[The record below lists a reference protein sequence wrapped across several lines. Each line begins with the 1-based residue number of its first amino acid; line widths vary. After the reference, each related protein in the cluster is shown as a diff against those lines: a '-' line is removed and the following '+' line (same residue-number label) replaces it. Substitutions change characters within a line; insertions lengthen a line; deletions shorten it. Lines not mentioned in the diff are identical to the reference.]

1 MGSMKRWLV
10 RLVVLLVLIGG
21 GVALKATVLAAKPVE
36 VSIHEVARGS
46 VESTVTNTRAG
57 TVAVRRRSQ
66 LSPQIGGMV
75 VELPFDEGD
84 AVRRGDLLVR
94 LDAEVI
100 AAERLLAE
108 TRLESAKARHAE
120 SCLVAERAER
130 ELKRNKELAASKII
144 SEDVLDE
151 VESRRDRAHLAC
163 ATAST
168 QVEEARASMVL
179 VDAHLAQTEL
189 RAPFDG
195 ILAQLEVEVGE
206 YVTPAP
212 PGVPIPSVI
221 DLIDPT
227 SVYVTAPMDEVDA
240 AVIQVGQATRVTIDP
255 FPDRTFAGRV
265 TRIAPYVLDLKEQN
279 RTLDVEVELDD
290 GEFAR
295 LLLPGTS
302 ADVEVVLRVAKDV
315 LRIPTAALLEGGRV
329 MVFDGERLAERSIE
343 VGQRNWNWS
352 EVKSGLEAGE
362 RVVTSLGST
371 AVVDGAEARIA
382 EGP

>member
-1 MGSMKRWLV
+1 M
-10 RLVVLLVLIGG
+10 
-21 GVALKATVLAAKPVE
+21 A
-36 VSIHEVARGS
+36 
-46 VESTVTNTRAG
+46 
-57 TVAVRRRSQ
+57 
-66 LSPQIGGMV
+66 
-75 VELPFDEGD
+75 
-84 AVRRGDLLVR
+84 
-94 LDAEVI
+94 
-100 AAERLLAE
+100 
-108 TRLESAKARHAE
+108 
-120 SCLVAERAER
+120 
-130 ELKRNKELAASKII
+130 
-144 SEDVLDE
+144 
-151 VESRRDRAHLAC
+151 
-163 ATAST
+163 
-168 QVEEARASMVL
+168 L
-179 VDAHLAQTEL
+179 VDARLAQTEL

-195 ILAQLEVEVGE
+195 VLAQLEVEVGE

-255 FPDRTFAGRV
+255 FPDRAFAGRV

-295 LLLPGTS
+295 RLLPGTS
-302 ADVEVVLRVAKDV
+302 ADVEVVLRVAEDV

-329 MVFDGERLAERSIE
+329 MVFDGERLAERRIE

-352 EVKSGLEAGE
+352 EVQSGLEAGA